1 MCATARLGFRQA
13 RVLAVDREYATRLH
27 QGNER
32 ANRRIVTLIP
42 GGKYS
47 NLPTGGWR
55 LVEEDCPMI
64 TRRSF
69 LQTTGTMGAVA
80 VAAFGNDGLA
90 RVQAAGRRVERLD
103 ASDVAADESYWRE
116 IQQGFTLD
124 RTIINLNNGGCSP
137 SPRVVHEA
145 FKRYLDI
152 SNQAPVYHMWQ
163 ILEPNIESVR
173 RRLAAEFGC
182 DPEELAITRNAS
194 EALQTAQLGIDLK
207 AGDEVVTTN
216 QDYGRMLTTW
226 DQRVRRDGIRVKQI
240 SFPVPPPSMNDLAT
254 RLLGAIT
261 PATKVLH
268 FCHITNLTGQIFP
281 VKQICD
287 EARRRGVKTIVDG
300 AHAFAQFPFKVSE
313 LGCDYYGTSLHKW
326 LLAPI
331 GTGFLFVRRE
341 HIASLWPLQPAAAA
355 QTDNIRKFEEI
366 GTHPA
371 ANHNAI
377 AEALS
382 FHEGIGAERK
392 AARLRYLR
400 DRWAKRLA
408 RSPKVRIHTSF
419 DPAQSCAIANVQIN
433 GVPTGKVVTRL
444 WDRWRIIATPIVHA
458 EFEGVRVTPN
468 VYTTL
473 EEIDTFAAAMEE
485 FLIPNP
491 LIPDH

>member
-1 MCATARLGFRQA
+1 ML
-13 RVLAVDREYATRLH
+13 
-27 QGNER
+27 
-32 ANRRIVTLIP
+32 
-42 GGKYS
+42 
-47 NLPTGGWR
+47 
-55 LVEEDCPMI
+55 

-69 LQTTGTMGAVA
+69 LQTTGTVGAVA

-90 RVQAAGRRVERLD
+90 RVQAAGRRVESLD
-103 ASDVAADESYWRE
+103 ASEVAADETYWRE

-173 RRLAAEFGC
+173 RRLAAQFGC

-194 EALQTAQLGIDLK
+194 EALQIAQLGIDLK
-207 AGDEVVTTN
+207 PGDEVVTTN

-226 DQRVRRDGIRVKQI
+226 DQRVRRDSIRVTQI
-240 SFPVPPPSMNDLAT
+240 SFPVPPPSLNDLAT
-254 RLLGAIT
+254 RLIGAIT

-300 AHAFAQFPFKVSE
+300 AHAFAQFPFTVSE

-331 GTGFLFVRRE
+331 GTGFLYVRRE
-341 HIASLWPLQPAAAA
+341 LVASLWPLQPAAAS

-408 RSPKVRIHTSF
+408 RNPKAHIHTSF

-473 EEIDTFAAAMEE
+473 EEVDTFASAMEE
-485 FLIPNP
+485 IAAKGVDNP
-491 LIPDH
+491 